1 MTGTL
6 RLLAGF
12 SIAVTTLCMAA
23 AFVSVSWWW
32 SLAMLG
38 IGLLWLSVLRHGN
51 VRVAD
56 LGLFAFVVA
65 AVWGGLQEL
74 AWGWLLT
81 AAVAGLVGW
90 DLSHYLAHLQ
100 AAPERQDESAL
111 VRRHLLRL
119 ASVAGGGWLLAA
131 LTLAATVRINYL
143 WAIVLAGVA
152 VILLTRTVR
161 GLRSRSGGR
170 IERG

>member
-1 MTGTL
+1 MTATL
-6 RLLAGF
+6 RLLVGF
-12 SIAVTTLCMAA
+12 SIAVTTVCMAA
-23 AFVSVSWWW
+23 AFVSVSWWG

-56 LGLFAFVVA
+56 LGLFAFVLA
-65 AVWGGLQEL
+65 AVWGGLQNL

-100 AAPERQDESAL
+100 AATERQGESEL

-119 ASVAGGGWLLAA
+119 AGVAGGGWLLAA
-131 LTLAATVRINYL
+131 LTLAASIRINYI
-143 WAIVLAGVA
+143 WAIVLAGAA
-152 VILLTRTVR
+152 VILLTRAVR
-161 GLRSRSGGR
+161 SLRSRSGGR
-170 IERG
+170 IERA